1 MTEKAKNSMIT
12 DIPTKIYRGEGF
24 MTIVTYNNKGDL
36 LYIGDKNSKT
46 IYSVNIKSNKIVG
59 AFHGHNGTVW
69 HLAISPD
76 DSMLVSCGADMSLCY
91 FNTSNGELILKDS
104 NTPGIPKHV
113 DIIENKIV
121 VFFDALGK
129 KYKSYITVYD
139 LDTLSSTGI
148 NKIKEFECDN
158 TNKPCVTKWL
168 DSNKII
174 IGYENGSIIIKHL
187 FDESVGDIVNN
198 FHNGPVKSLVFNNA
212 KTMILTGSHDST
224 SKLIKINGTNSNELE
239 VVYTCE
245 STCPINSAI
254 FSYNEKKIIL
264 AGGIDAIDVAMSG
277 SNDLTIKFFDIKAK
291 KLISKMASHFGPVR
305 YLARAPKSKNFTS
318 ASQDG
323 MVKIYNLDEKPIE
336 FENYSEP
343 VPFGLSS
350 SFSKVLTDENNKM
363 DYVNVRPPLNNPTNS
378 NSNSNSNSNTKI
390 IKSDDKP
397 VVFADDRYKNR
408 ERVGLNSNSNS
419 NDDGVNKTTI
429 KISGL
434 SSEIE
439 HHEVKDL
446 FEFHGKIQE
455 EGGVKVIYKFY
466 DTYAFVKYV
475 HEESAQKAINAR
487 NNKPFG
493 HTIIKVELAES
504 R

>member
-1 MTEKAKNSMIT
+1 MTEKGKNSMLT

-36 LYIGDKNSKT
+36 IYIGDKNSKT
-46 IYSVNIKSNKIVG
+46 IYSVNVKDNKIVG

-69 HLAISPD
+69 HLAISQD
-76 DSMLVSCGADMSLCY
+76 DSILVSCGADMSLCY
-91 FNTSNGELILKDS
+91 FNTSNGELIFKDS
-104 NTPGIPKHV
+104 NTSGIPKHV

-139 LDTLSSTGI
+139 LDTLNSTGI

-158 TNKPCVTKWL
+158 SNKPCVTKWF

-187 FDESVGDIVNN
+187 FDESVQDIINN
-198 FHNGPVKSLVFNNA
+198 FHTGPVKSLVFNNA

-224 SKLIKINGTNSNELE
+224 SKLIKINETNSNELE

-277 SNDLTIKFFDIKAK
+277 TNDLTIKFFDIKQK

-305 YLARAPKSKNFTS
+305 CIARAPKSKNFTS

-323 MVKIYNLDEKPIE
+323 MVKIYNFDEKPIE

-343 VPFGLSS
+343 TPFGLSS
-350 SFSKVLTDENNKM
+350 NFSKVLTDENNKM
-363 DYVNVRPPLNNPTNS
+363 DYVNVRPPLNSS
-378 NSNSNSNSNTKI
+378 NNTSNTTIAKH
-390 IKSDDKP
+390 DDKP
-397 VVFADDRYKNR
+397 IVFADDRYKNR
-408 ERVGLNSNSNS
+408 ERERVNLNSN
-419 NDDGVNKTTI
+419 DEINKTTI
-429 KISGL
+429 RISGL

-455 EGGVKVIYKFY
+455 EGGVKVIYKHY

>member
-1 MTEKAKNSMIT
+1 MTEKSKNSMIT

-24 MTIVTYNNKGDL
+24 MTTVTYNNKGDL
-36 LYIGDKNSKT
+36 IYIGDKNSKS
-46 IYSVNIKSNKIVG
+46 IYSVNVKDNKIVG

-76 DSMLVSCGADMSLCY
+76 DSMLISCGADMSLCY

-121 VFFDALGK
+121 VFFDAIGK
-129 KYKSYITVYD
+129 KYKSYISVYD
-139 LDTLSSTGI
+139 LSTLNSSGI

-158 TNKPCVTKWL
+158 SNKPCVAKWF

-174 IGYENGSIIIKHL
+174 IGYENGSIVIKDL
-187 FDESVGDIVNN
+187 FDESVQDIINN
-198 FHNGPVKSLVFNNA
+198 FHTSHVKSLVFNNA
-212 KTMILTGSHDST
+212 KTMILTGSRDST
-224 SKLIKINGTNSNELE
+224 SKLIKINESNELE

-277 SNDLTIKFFDIKAK
+277 DNDLTIKFFDIKAK

-323 MVKIYNLDEKPIE
+323 MVKIYNFDENPIE

-343 VPFGLSS
+343 IPFGLSS
-350 SFSKVLTDENNKM
+350 NFSKILTNEINKI
-363 DYVNVRPPLNNPTNS
+363 DYVNVRPPLNNNNS
-378 NSNSNSNSNTKI
+378 NSNSKNSNSNVNIVKH
-390 IKSDDKP
+390 DDKP
-397 VVFADDRYKNR
+397 IVFADDRYKNR
-408 ERVGLNSNSNS
+408 EREHINLNSNKE
-419 NDDGVNKTTI
+419 VNKTTI
-429 KISGL
+429 RISGL
-434 SSEIE
+434 HYETTKD
-439 HHEVKDL
+439 EVRDL

-455 EGGVKVIYKFY
+455 EWGVTSNHNG
-466 DTYAFVKYV
+466 TYFFVKYV

-487 NNKPFG
+487 NGKSFG
-493 HTIIKVELAES
+493 YAIITVELAES

>member
-1 MTEKAKNSMIT
+1 MTDKTKNSMIT
-12 DIPTKIYRGEGF
+12 DVSTKIYKGEGF

-46 IYSVNIKSNKIVG
+46 IYAINILTNKIVG
-59 AFHGHNGTVW
+59 AFYGHNGTVW
-69 HLAISPD
+69 YLTVSND
-76 DSMLVSCGADMSLCY
+76 DSILVSCGADMSLCY
-91 FNTSNGELILKDS
+91 FNTSNGELILKDT
-104 NTPGIPKHV
+104 NTPGIPKQV
-113 DIIENKIV
+113 DIIENKVV
-121 VFFDALGK
+121 VFFDAIGK

-139 LDTLSSTGI
+139 LETLSSTNI

-158 TNKPCVTKWL
+158 TNKPCVVKWFG
-168 DSNKII
+168 SNKII
-174 IGYENGSIIIKHL
+174 IGYENGSIIIKDL
-187 FDESVGDIVNN
+187 FNESIQDIVNK
-198 FHNGPVKSLVFNNA
+198 FHSGPIKSLVFNNA

-224 SKLIKINGTNSNELE
+224 SKLIKINDFDQLE

-264 AGGIDAIDVAMSG
+264 AGGIDAIDVAMTEN
-277 SNDLTIKFFDIKAK
+277 NDLTIKFFDIKAK

-305 YLARAPKSKNFTS
+305 YLCRAPKSKNFTS

-323 MVKIYNLDEKPIE
+323 TVKIYNFDENPIVI
-336 FENYSEP
+336 ENYTGN
-343 VPFGLSS
+343 VPFGLSNT
-350 SFSKVLTDENNKM
+350 FSKILTDENNKI
-363 DYVNVRPPLNNPTNS
+363 DYVNIRPPLNTNTNS
-378 NSNSNSNSNTKI
+378 NSNSNSNII

-397 VVFADDRYKNR
+397 IVFADDRYRNR
-408 ERVGLNSNSNS
+408 ERNNPDSANLTNSANNI
-419 NDDGVNKTTI
+419 NKTTI

-434 SSEIE
+434 TSETE
-439 HHEVKDL
+439 HYEIREL

-455 EGGVKVIYKFY
+455 EGGVKVIYKYY

-487 NNKPFG
+487 NGKPFG